1 MDRIKMDA
9 FKDINKNHEESKEKR
24 RVENNRIQIK
34 KEREALV
41 RKQRI
46 AVAVPTII
54 AATLAISTIAVGAHK
69 NHVGSKI
76 LEDEFR
82 NAVSEECIDV
92 RENDNGTYS
101 CNDKNGIISAEDA
114 AYRAYSAAKRAGMTD
129 AEISVGQNGEYKG
142 QFLTQ
147 YVEQLSEIDKKDQDR
162 AKQLA
167 YSNNQKEKLEN
178 SDSNEMS
185 RGGLR

>member
-1 MDRIKMDA
+1 MEQIKTDA
-9 FKDINKNHEESKEKR
+9 LRDINRHHEESKEKR
-24 RVENNRIQIK
+24 EIENNRIQIK

-54 AATLAISTIAVGAHK
+54 AATLAISSIAVGAHK
-69 NHVGSKI
+69 NYVGSKI
-76 LEDEFR
+76 LENEFK
-82 NAVSEECIDV
+82 NAVSEECIDA
-92 RENDNGTYS
+92 RQGSNGIYS
-101 CNDKNGIISAEDA
+101 CNDKNGIISPEDA

-129 AEISVGQNGEYKG
+129 AEISVGQNGEYEG

-167 YSNNQKEKLEN
+167 YLSSQKEKLEN
-178 SDSNEMS
+178 SDSNEIS

>member
-1 MDRIKMDA
+1 MEQIKTDA
-9 FKDINKNHEESKEKR
+9 LRDINRHHEESKEKR
-24 RVENNRIQIK
+24 EIENNRIQIK

-46 AVAVPTII
+46 AVAVPAII
-54 AATLAISTIAVGAHK
+54 AATLARSSIATSAYK
-69 NHVGSKI
+69 NIVGSNIIKN
-76 LEDEFR
+76 EFK
-82 NAVSEECIDV
+82 NAVAGEYIDA
-92 RENDNGTYS
+92 RQDSAGIYS
-101 CNDKNGIISAEDA
+101 CNDKNGIISPEDA

-129 AEISVGQNGEYKG
+129 AEIVIGQNGEYEG

-147 YVEQLSEIDKKDQDR
+147 YVEQLREVNSKDIKR

-167 YSNNQKEKLEN
+167 YLSSQKEKLEN
-178 SDSNEMS
+178 SDSNEIS